1 MKKNTEIGRR
11 KFIKSAALGIAGV
24 AVPAGAAGTRP
35 KSPLKNRKKDRLSP
49 MFAQE
54 SPATEKT
61 PPRIKE
67 YRVLGRTGFEVSDL
81 ATGYIQ
87 DFGVFGMM
95 LDAGVNCIDTG
106 ESYPGSH
113 KLIGR
118 VLKGRDRKKIFLNSK
133 MQPEGDITREG
144 FLKRAR
150 KCLEDLET
158 DSFDCMMLHLP
169 ERVETLKTE
178 GFHAAMQELK
188 TEGRVRFV
196 GVSHHGSFWLR
207 APEQSMDR
215 VLLAAVED
223 GRFDVILM
231 AYNFLQMDRSEEV
244 IRAAKEKKIGITLM
258 KTKPVGT
265 YAVMKSM
272 IEKLEKEGKEVDP
285 LYRQGLAR
293 YKDIADRAETF
304 IRKYNLQNPDEVKEA
319 ALRFALS
326 HPDIHTVCCSAKT
339 YAEAEQFLRQS
350 GSRFSEKDGATLARY
365 KEACGALYCRHACGV
380 CEPDC
385 PRGVPVNTIMR
396 YQHYFAAQGRE
407 KEAMLKYARIPGARA
422 EECGNCPG
430 HCERA
435 CPYGVPI
442 QGMLLAAH
450 DQLTL
455 A

>member
-1 MKKNTEIGRR
+1 MKKRPEIGRR
-11 KFIKSAALGIAGV
+11 NFIRSAALGIAAA
-24 AVPAGAAGTRP
+24 AVPARAGR
-35 KSPLKNRKKDRLSP
+35 SQAG
-49 MFAQE
+49 AQE
-54 SPATEKT
+54 AQSGEKT
-61 PPRIKE
+61 PPKIKE
-67 YRVLGRTGFEVSDL
+67 YRVLGRTGFQVSDL

-87 DFGVFGMM
+87 DFGVFSTM
-95 LDAGVNCIDTG
+95 LDAGVNYIDTG

-118 VLKGRDRKKIFLNSK
+118 VLKGRDRKKIFLTSK
-133 MQPEGDITREG
+133 MLPEDDITREG

-158 DSFDCMMLHLP
+158 DYFDCLMLHMP
-169 ERVETLKTE
+169 ERVEVLKTE

-196 GVSHHGSFWLR
+196 GVSHHGSFWFR
-207 APEQSMDR
+207 DPEESMDR

-223 GRFDVILM
+223 GRFDVFLM
-231 AYNFLQMDRSEEV
+231 AYNFLQLDRGEQV
-244 IRAAKEKKIGITLM
+244 IRAAKEKKLGITLM

-265 YAVMKSM
+265 YSVLKSR
-272 IEKLEKEGKEVDP
+272 IEQLEKEGKEIDP
-285 LYRQGLAR
+285 LYREGLAR

-304 IRKYNLQNPDEVKEA
+304 VKRYNLQNPEEIKEA

-326 HPDIHTVCCSAKT
+326 NPDVNTVCCSAKT
-339 YAEAEQFLRQS
+339 YAEADQFLRQS
-350 GSRFSEKDGATLARY
+350 GSRLSEKDSTTLARY

-380 CEPDC
+380 CELDC

-396 YQHYFAAQGRE
+396 YHHYFAAQGRE

-422 EECGNCPG
+422 EECGHCPG
-430 HCERA
+430 YCEKA
-435 CPYGVPI
+435 CPYGVAI
-442 QGMLLAAH
+442 QGMLLVAH

>member
-1 MKKNTEIGRR
+1 MKKKSEIGRR
-11 KFIKSAALGIAGV
+11 NFIRSAALGIAGA
-24 AVPAGAAGTRP
+24 AVPGRASGARP
-35 KSPLKNRKKDRLSP
+35 RV
-49 MFAQE
+49 QE
-54 SPATEKT
+54 TQSTKKT
-61 PPRIKE
+61 PPRVKE
-67 YRVLGRTGFEVSDL
+67 YRVLGRTGFQVSDL
-81 ATGYIQ
+81 ATGNIQ
-87 DFGVFGMM
+87 DFGVFSAM
-95 LDAGVNCIDTG
+95 LDAGVNYIDTG

-118 VLKGRDRKKIFLNSK
+118 VLKGRDRKKIFLTSK
-133 MQPEGDITREG
+133 MLPEDDITREG

-158 DSFDCMMLHLP
+158 DYFDCMMLHMP
-169 ERVETLKTE
+169 ERAEILKTE

-188 TEGRVRFV
+188 AEGRVRFV

-207 APEQSMDR
+207 DPEESMDR

-223 GRFDVILM
+223 GRFDIFLM
-231 AYNFLQMDRSEEV
+231 AYNFLQMDRGEQV
-244 IRAAKEKKIGITLM
+244 IRAAKEKKIGVTLM

-265 YAVMKSM
+265 YSVLKSR
-272 IEKLEKEGKEVDP
+272 IEQLEKEGKEVDP
-285 LYRQGLAR
+285 LYREGLAR

-304 IRKYNLQNPDEVKEA
+304 VKRYNLQNPEEIKEA

-326 HPDIHTVCCSAKT
+326 NPDIHTVCCSAKT
-339 YAEAEQFLRQS
+339 YAEADQFLRQS
-350 GSRFSEKDGATLARY
+350 GSRLSEKDSTTLARY

-385 PRGVPVNTIMR
+385 PRGVPVNAIMR
-396 YQHYFAAQGRE
+396 YHHYFTAQGRE

-422 EECGNCPG
+422 EECGHCPG
-430 HCERA
+430 YCEKA
-435 CPYGVPI
+435 CPYGVAI
-442 QGMLLAAH
+442 QGMLLVAH

>member
-1 MKKNTEIGRR
+1 MKEKRQIARR
-11 KFIKSAALGIAGV
+11 HFLKSAALGIAGA
-24 AVPAGAAGTRP
+24 AVPGRAAGAR
-35 KSPLKNRKKDRLSP
+35 SS
-49 MFAQE
+49 AQA
-54 SPATEKT
+54 SQPTQKT
-61 PPRIKE
+61 PPKIKE

-87 DFGVFGMM
+87 DFGVFSAM
-95 LDAGVNCIDTG
+95 LDAGVNYIDTG

-118 VLKGRDRKKIFLNSK
+118 VLKGRDRKKIFLTSK
-133 MQPEGDITREG
+133 MLPEDDITKEG

-158 DSFDCMMLHLP
+158 DYFDCMMLHMP
-169 ERVETLKTE
+169 ERVDVLKTE

-188 TEGRVRFV
+188 AEGRVRFL
-196 GVSHHGSFWLR
+196 GVSHHGSFWFR
-207 APEQSMDR
+207 DPEESMDK
-215 VLLAAVED
+215 VLLAAIED
-223 GRFDVILM
+223 GRFDVFLM
-231 AYNFLQMDRSEEV
+231 AYNFLQMDRGERV
-244 IRAAKEKKIGITLM
+244 IQTAKEKKLGITLM

-265 YAVMKSM
+265 YYLLKSR
-272 IEKLEKEGKEVDP
+272 IEQMEKEGKEVDP
-285 LYRQGLAR
+285 LYREGLNR
-293 YKDIADRAETF
+293 YKDKVDRAEEF
-304 IRKYNLQNPDEVKEA
+304 IKKYDLQNPEEIKEA

-326 HPDIHTVCCSAKT
+326 NPDIHTVCCSAKT

-350 GSRFSEKDGATLARY
+350 GSRLSEKDAATLARY
-365 KEACGALYCRHACGV
+365 REACGELYCRHACGL
-380 CEPDC
+380 CEPEC

-396 YQHYFAAQGRE
+396 YHHYFAVQGRE

-422 EECGNCPG
+422 DGCGNCSG
-430 HCERA
+430 HCEKA

-442 QGMLLAAH
+442 QGMLLLAH